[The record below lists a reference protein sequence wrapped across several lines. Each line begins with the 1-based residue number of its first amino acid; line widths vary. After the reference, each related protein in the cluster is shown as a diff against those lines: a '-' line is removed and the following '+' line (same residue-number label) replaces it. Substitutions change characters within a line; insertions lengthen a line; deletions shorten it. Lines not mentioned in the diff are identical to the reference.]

1 MNMMLKNKECQ
12 VRFEEYADNNNV
24 AIMVVKPKKGR
35 MREEELVTTATV
47 NTDTAIKPDFVAIKG
62 WSENTGIEQALID
75 ADVICPERLGAIRCG
90 MAVAYVY
97 ELTPTAKKAKKNQ
110 Q

>member
-1 MNMMLKNKECQ
+1 MNVILNEKVCNLK
-12 VRFEEYADNNNV
+12 FEQYADNNNV
-24 AIMVVKPKKGR
+24 AIMLVKPKRGR
-35 MREEELVTTATV
+35 MREEEIVTTATV
-47 NTDTAIKPDFVAIKG
+47 NTDMAIRQDFVAIKG
-62 WSENTGIEQALID
+62 WSENTGIEQTLID

-97 ELTPTAKKAKKNQ
+97 ELTPTAKEAKKNQ